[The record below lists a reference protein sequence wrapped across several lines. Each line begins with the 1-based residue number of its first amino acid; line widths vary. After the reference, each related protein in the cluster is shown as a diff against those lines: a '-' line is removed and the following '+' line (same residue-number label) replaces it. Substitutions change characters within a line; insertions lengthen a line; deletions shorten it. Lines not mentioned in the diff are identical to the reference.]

1 MKQIINRGSF
11 LTLMFLLLG
20 CLSLYAADNDL
31 ITKQITIK
39 LEKAGTLP
47 DKIGSSKKYKITNLK
62 IIGEINGTDLKM
74 IREMAERDYIGY
86 FTDGKL
92 SVLDLSEA
100 KIVEGGDC
108 YYYINNHYNYYYY
121 STSNDVIGSY
131 AFKGCNRLT
140 SLTLPDGITE
150 IGDHAFEGCSGL
162 TSLTLPAGITSIG
175 SEAFN
180 GCSGLTSLNLSA
192 GITSIGSE
200 AFNGCS
206 GLTSL
211 NLPAGITKIGDDV
224 FRGCSGLT
232 SLTLPASI
240 TKIGDQAFH
249 GCSGLKEVRFCI
261 NDNLDTY
268 LTKGHPYID
277 VDCGIKYYINDKEIT
292 SIEIPSNVTT
302 LGNYVFQG
310 CSRLTSLTLPADIT
324 SIGYRAF
331 QGCSGLTS
339 LNLPAG
345 AGITSIGSEAFE
357 GCSGLTSLNLP
368 AGITSIGSRAFQGC
382 SGLTSIYVYAEKVP
396 KIDSNVFEGVDAK
409 KCTLYVPMGTRDD
422 YWLSGF
428 GDYFEN
434 IVEFEATGIDK
445 ITINLE
451 EAGTLPDR
459 IGKYH
464 QITNLKIIGEINGT
478 DLSMIR
484 DMAIYGKLSV
494 LDLSKA
500 KIVEGG
506 DCYYN
511 DNDNNYYYTSNDVI
525 GDRAFWRCSGLTSLN
540 LPAGI
545 TKIGAHA
552 FSGCSGLTSLN
563 LPAGI
568 TRIGSY
574 AFLNC
579 SGLTSLTLP
588 ASITSIG
595 SWAFQGCSGLTSI
608 YVCAEKVPE
617 IGSTVFE
624 IFDAKK
630 RTLYVPMGTRDD
642 YRLSDFRYYFENI
655 VEFEATE
662 IDKITINLEK
672 AGTLPDRIA
681 SSNKYKIT
689 NLKIIGEING
699 TDLRMIREMAKGNSI
714 DGKLCVLDLSE
725 AKIVEGGD
733 WYYHENYID
742 NYYTHNDEIGGY
754 AFHGCSGLRSLNLPA
769 GITWIGSH
777 AFEFCSGLT
786 SLNLPDGITEISDRT
801 FNGCSGLT
809 SLNLP
814 AGITEIGWYAFAGCS
829 GLTSLNLPAGIT
841 KIGDD
846 AFEGCKRLT
855 SLNLPAGIT
864 SIGYRTFWGCSGL
877 TSLNL
882 PAGITVIDDNAFYG
896 CSGLTSIYVYA
907 EKVPKIGSYVFAGV
921 DAKKCTLYVPMGTR
935 DNYRLSK
942 FGYFENIV
950 EFDAT
955 GIDKTTTSTDVEE
968 VARYSVNGQRLS
980 APTKGLNI
988 VKYSDGSV
996 KKVAIR

>member
-1 MKQIINRGSF
+1 MSNFKKLVMKQIINRGSF

-62 IIGEINGTDLKM
+62 IIGEINGTDLSM
-74 IREMAERDYIGY
+74 IREMAVRAVSVFD
-86 FTDGKL
+86 TDGKL

-100 KIVEGGDC
+100 KIVEGGG
-108 YYYINNHYNYYYY
+108 YYNCIYNHYYY
-121 STSNDVIGSY
+121 SSNDVIGSY
-131 AFKGCNRLT
+131 AFSGCNRLT

-150 IGDHAFEGCSGL
+150 IGDHAFEGCSEL
-162 TSLTLPAGITSIG
+162 TSLTLPAGITKIG

-180 GCSGLTSLNLSA
+180 GCTGLTSL
-192 GITSIGSE
+192 T
-200 AFNGCS
+200 
-206 GLTSL
+206 
-211 NLPAGITKIGDDV
+211 LPAGITKIGDDV

-310 CSRLTSLTLPADIT
+310 CSRLTSLTLPVGIT

-331 QGCSGLTS
+331 HDCSGLTS
-339 LNLPAG
+339 LILPAG
-345 AGITSIGSEAFE
+345 AGITEIGSEAFE
-357 GCSGLTSLNLP
+357 GCSGLTSLTLP

-451 EAGTLPDR
+451 KAGTLPDR
-459 IGKYH
+459 IGKYY

-478 DLSMIR
+478 DLRMIR
-484 DMAIYGKLSV
+484 EMARSGKLSV

-500 KIVEGG
+500 KIIEGG

-511 DNDNNYYYTSNDVI
+511 DYYTSNDVI
-525 GDRAFWRCSGLTSLN
+525 GSSAFLGCSELTSLTLPDGIKWIGSSAFNGCSGLTSLTLPDGIVFIDSRAFCGCSGLTSLN

-545 TKIGAHA
+545 TSIGDDT
-552 FSGCSGLTSLN
+552 FQGCSGLTSLT

-814 AGITEIGWYAFAGCS
+814 D
-829 GLTSLNLPAGIT
+829 GIT
-841 KIGDD
+841 KIGDA
-846 AFEGCKRLT
+846 AFEGCER
-855 SLNLPAGIT
+855 
-864 SIGYRTFWGCSGL
+864 L

-988 VKYSDGSV
+988 VKYSDGSL
-996 KKVAIR
+996 KKVAVR